1 MPFRRRQRLSLRTQ
15 WLLVSGCDIG
25 LDRPLLI
32 RGLAD
37 FEDGKLFAD
46 GAPTSN
52 ANYEGSC
59 HCGQIE
65 WTVRLDNPQH
75 ILCHCDTCK
84 KLGGG
89 PFSCNQIVP
98 KDDLRITKGS
108 PRIYTYT

>member
-1 MPFRRRQRLSLRTQ
+1 VDATWLRQTS
-15 WLLVSGCDIG
+15 V
-25 LDRPLLI
+25 LI

-46 GAPTSN
+46 GAPTPN

-65 WTVRLDNPQH
+65 WTVRLNNPQH

-89 PFSCNQIVP
+89 PFSCNQIVS

-108 PRIYTYT
+108 PRIYTYTGASGRPINLS